1 MNQAARFA
9 DPLPLDEPWRLA
21 WIVPLAVAFWM
32 GLLLIFALM
41 LKQTAAPPPEA
52 NPIEARIV
60 EIPPVAGLQNVTP
73 RAPVAPSK
81 PVPKRIVPPHPHASK
96 PQRIAPMAP
105 PSLAGTAKSEA
116 SPASTPAANDSGADR
131 NEANLGGTDNS
142 GARAIYAPVPEIPD
156 ELRENALAAVA
167 VAHFNI
173 GYDGRV
179 EVSLVQPTE
188 NPRLNELLL
197 DTLKQW
203 RFAPAIKGGVA
214 IESEFDI
221 RIPIT
226 VQ

>member
-1 MNQAARFA
+1 MNHAARFA

-21 WIVPLAVAFWM
+21 WIAPLAVVLWM
-32 GLLLIFALM
+32 GLLLIFSLM
-41 LKQTAAPPPEA
+41 LKQTAPPPPEN
-52 NPIEARIV
+52 NPVEARII
-60 EIPPVAGLQNVTP
+60 EIPPTAGLQSSPP

-81 PVPKRIVPPHPHASK
+81 PVPKRSVLPHPHVSK
-96 PQRIAPMAP
+96 PQPITPMAP
-105 PSLAGTAKSEA
+105 PSIAGTAKSEA
-116 SPASTPAANDSGADR
+116 PPTTNEAGAAADR
-131 NEANLGGTDNS
+131 NDANLRGTDNT

-156 ELRENALAAVA
+156 ELRENALEAVA
-167 VAHFNI
+167 VAHFKI
-173 GYDGRV
+173 GYDGQV
-179 EVSLVQPTE
+179 EVTLVQPTE
-188 NPRLNELLL
+188 NSRLNELLL

>member
-1 MNQAARFA
+1 MNQAARFS
-9 DPLPLDEPWRLA
+9 DPLPLDAPWRLA
-21 WIVPLAVAFWM
+21 WIVPLAVALWM
-32 GLLLIFALM
+32 GLLLIFALL
-41 LKQTAAPPPEA
+41 LKQTAAPPPEN

-60 EIPPVAGLQNVTP
+60 EIPPAAGLQSNPPTAAQPKP
-73 RAPVAPSK
+73 RPQISPKRAVPARSRIAKPRPMAPVAPPS
-81 PVPKRIVPPHPHASK
+81 AS
-96 PQRIAPMAP
+96 
-105 PSLAGTAKSEA
+105 GTAKSEA
-116 SPASTPAANDSGADR
+116 PPASTPATNDVGA
-131 NEANLGGTDNS
+131 ANLGGTDNT

-156 ELRENALAAVA
+156 ELRENALATVA
-167 VAHFNI
+167 VAHFKI

-179 EVSLVQPTE
+179 EVSLVQPTD

>member
-1 MNQAARFA
+1 MSHAVRFA

-21 WIVPLAVAFWM
+21 WIAPLAVFFWM

-41 LKQTAAPPPEA
+41 LKETAAPPPEN
-52 NPIEARIV
+52 NPIEARII
-60 EIPPVAGLQNVTP
+60 EIPPTAGLQSSPP

-81 PVPKRIVPPHPHASK
+81 PVPKRSVPPHPHVSR
-96 PQRIAPMAP
+96 PRPIAPVAP
-105 PSLAGTAKSEA
+105 PSITGTAKSEA
-116 SPASTPAANDSGADR
+116 SPASTPASNDTGAEQ
-131 NEANLGGTDNS
+131 NEANLGGTDS
-142 GARAIYAPVPEIPD
+142 TGARAIYAPVPEIPD
-156 ELRENALAAVA
+156 ELRENALNAVA
-167 VAHFNI
+167 VAHFKI
-173 GYDGRV
+173 DPEGKV

-214 IESEFDI
+214 MQSEFDI